1 MVCEI
6 ARELEPAKLEEIKGL
21 ERETGLTVVAF
32 ACRSL
37 DPAREERLKA
47 IQAEMGPPLTAE
59 PARPTDDQLARIR
72 ELESLMGL
80 SLVAVRLDDDAG
92 RTG

>member
-6 ARELEPAKLEEIKGL
+6 ARGLDPTQIDEIKRL

-47 IQAEMGPPLTAE
+47 MQAELGPPLAVP
-59 PARPTDDQLARIR
+59 PASPDDGQLGRIR
-72 ELESLMGL
+72 DLEESLGL
-80 SLVAVRLDDDAG
+80 SLVAVQAA
-92 RTG
+92 